1 MAGTAS
7 CQTYPFFLLLVN
19 RSWSLSVALSEL
31 IWKMAFPASLAAS
44 CGCVTQLRCTGS
56 FCALAQNPGLLCFLL
71 TSLFSLL
78 LFFPSLPPVY
88 LFTHLLREN
97 LLGSLGYPQICDP
110 LASASRMLAL
120 QIMHQHTQL
129 GKPYKGG
136 RNIWEE
142 VCLVLLSGMRVCCLE
157 IEKLLCDYEN
167 QVTLLGNLEFW
178 ATYDFLDSLPL
189 CFWVIT
195 KTKALEDIKLDY
207 TSLTCR

>member
-1 MAGTAS
+1 M
-7 CQTYPFFLLLVN
+7 LL
-19 RSWSLSVALSEL
+19 RR
-31 IWKMAFPASLAAS
+31 IQD
-44 CGCVTQLRCTGS
+44 CY
-56 FCALAQNPGLLCFLL
+56 CFLL

-167 QVTLLGNLEFW
+167 QVTLLGNLEF
-178 ATYDFLDSLPL
+178 
-189 CFWVIT
+189 
-195 KTKALEDIKLDY
+195 
-207 TSLTCR
+207 